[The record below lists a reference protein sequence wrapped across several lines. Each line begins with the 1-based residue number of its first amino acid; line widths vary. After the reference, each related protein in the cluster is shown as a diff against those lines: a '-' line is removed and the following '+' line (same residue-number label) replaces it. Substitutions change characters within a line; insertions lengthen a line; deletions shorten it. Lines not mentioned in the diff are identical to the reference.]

1 MKILLMIALMILPGC
16 TTNLAWRGVVI
27 NYNQK
32 ATTEGKIEN
41 QPKAGDIS
49 IAADKQLD
57 ADAAVST
64 DSGSATNTP
73 TGGIENKA
81 GDKEDTEAAK

>member
-27 NYNQK
+27 NYNQE

-41 QPKAGDIS
+41 QPKAGDNS
-49 IAADKQLD
+49 IAAEKTTDAKLD
-57 ADAAVST
+57 VPLT
-64 DSGSATNTP
+64 
-73 TGGIENKA
+73 K
-81 GDKEDTEAAK
+81 

>member
-1 MKILLMIALMILPGC
+1 MKYLLMIALMILPGC

-41 QPKAGDIS
+41 QPKAGDNS
-49 IAADKQLD
+49 IAAEKTTDMK
-57 ADAAVST
+57 ADV
-64 DSGSATNTP
+64 P
-73 TGGIENKA
+73 LVK
-81 GDKEDTEAAK
+81 